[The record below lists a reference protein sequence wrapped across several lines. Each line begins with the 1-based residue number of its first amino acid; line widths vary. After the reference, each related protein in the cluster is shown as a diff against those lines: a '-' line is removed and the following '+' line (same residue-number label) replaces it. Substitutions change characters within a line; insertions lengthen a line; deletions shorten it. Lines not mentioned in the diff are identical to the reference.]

1 MFHVPARLGQ
11 VAPVSPAAEESLG
24 DPEELELQ
32 AVMKTGTNAKKR
44 ALIIL
49 SRLRDF

>member
-1 MFHVPARLGQ
+1 MFHVPATWGH
-11 VAPVSPAAEESLG
+11 VAPVSPAADESLG
-24 DPEELELQ
+24 DPAELELQ

-49 SRLRDF
+49 SRLKDF